1 MDGLESHTL
10 FRREDASVARG
21 NRALVVTAVLTALS
35 IVVVSMRVYARAAL
49 IKMMGRE
56 DWAIVISL
64 AFAIIYLGF
73 VAGEVHFGLGAHS
86 AKLSDEELMN
96 QLKMLWVAI
105 PMYNA
110 SLACTKFSI
119 LFQYLR
125 IFPRRPFRISCYIVM
140 GIVAFYSTWAFI
152 TGFLTCVPVAK
163 FWDRT
168 VKGYC
173 FNFEALWFFNAAMN
187 IATDFT
193 LLIMPMP
200 LLSQLQLPRT
210 QRIALCGV
218 FAIGGLVVIT
228 SALRLSSLHTV
239 AKDPDTSYS
248 NVAAAY
254 WTAAECNVAI
264 ICASLPFLRPVI
276 SCIFPKLMPTNS
288 YRRHRT
294 GFTTTNRSRLQT
306 ELYSQQHDYDM
317 YTIDVKSDAVPRDPF
332 RGIEVTTEMIQE
344 TGKPSMSKSNVESTN
359 TSQREL
365 VMDA

>member
-1 MDGLESHTL
+1 M
-10 FRREDASVARG
+10 
-21 NRALVVTAVLTALS
+21 
-35 IVVVSMRVYARAAL
+35 
-49 IKMMGRE
+49 
-56 DWAIVISL
+56 
-64 AFAIIYLGF
+64 
-73 VAGEVHFGLGAHS
+73 
-86 AKLSDEELMN
+86 
-96 QLKMLWVAI
+96 QMLWVAI

-140 GIVAFYSTWAFI
+140 SIVALYSTWAFI

-210 QRIALCGV
+210 QKIALCGV

-239 AKDPDTSYS
+239 
-248 NVAAAY
+248 
-254 WTAAECNVAI
+254 
-264 ICASLPFLRPVI
+264 
-276 SCIFPKLMPTNS
+276 
-288 YRRHRT
+288 
-294 GFTTTNRSRLQT
+294 
-306 ELYSQQHDYDM
+306 
-317 YTIDVKSDAVPRDPF
+317 
-332 RGIEVTTEMIQE
+332 
-344 TGKPSMSKSNVESTN
+344 GKGP
-359 TSQREL
+359 
-365 VMDA
+365 